1 MARANREDARAR
13 VRAAASARHLN
24 GPSSSLICI
33 RGDYTG
39 IEQPLL
45 PLRAKYSYY
54 AYTVTRLLKIVLFT
68 RAPVL

>member
-39 IEQPLL
+39 IEQRYYHCALNIPITRIQ
-45 PLRAKYSYY
+45 LRD
-54 AYTVTRLLKIVLFT
+54 F
-68 RAPVL
+68 